1 MGCPGRTLAVLP
13 GLDVRRALNRDRPR
27 SQQATN
33 YLSAGQNRQ
42 SAVLFTLLRPW
53 TVALLWECQNA
64 HTGPGQSNSGIRL
77 NPATPGETGEGEIDA
92 ARKCAF
98 LHAFTQNNGEKGR
111 MKLSRKASSPELSI
125 RKAVEAR
132 EMRRLQ
138 QRPEPWPDGTA
149 RICQMNCRKNLQ
161 IAKMPIFVQ
170 CRAEGHCQAAWDS
183 LFCGMKIW
191 AEEHLLLTRMESAG
205 QSCRSAHFGSCVA
218 GPATGELQTTH
229 LAPASWSEN
238 IFKIL

>member
-1 MGCPGRTLAVLP
+1 MASVTANSRMLFAFSRDGKRIVTGAIDRTAVVWDISAPLAAVGSAIPAPSQIANFNVHHSPVRSVAFNPDATRVVLSCVDEIAEVW
-13 GLDVRRALNRDRPR
+13 DVSTSKQLN
-27 SQQATN
+27 
-33 YLSAGQNRQ
+33 
-42 SAVLFTLLRPW
+42 LLRGHQGP
-53 TVALLWECQNA
+53 LNA
-64 HTGPGQSNSGIRL
+64 ACYSPDGTRIL
-77 NPATPGETGEGEIDA
+77 T
-92 ARKCAF
+92 
-98 LHAFTQNNGEKGR
+98 
-111 MKLSRKASSPELSI
+111 AS
-125 RKAVEAR
+125 K
-132 EMRRLQ
+132 
-138 QRPEPWPDGTA
+138 DGTA